1 MRRRIPAMSSRKFI
15 RLLKKGGAEFL
26 REGKVGHTIF
36 QRFVTGRRMVA
47 PIQMGKREL
56 APDYLK

>member
-1 MRRRIPAMSSRKFI
+1 MSSRKFI